1 MAHEVWFWEKSL
13 SGRWPGPLSLALRM
27 QSSARAPR

>member
-13 SGRWPGPLSLALRM
+13 SGRLAGPLSVALRM
-27 QSSARAPR
+27 QSSAWAPR